1 MVMLIVT
8 GLIVGIAM
16 GWVLQ
21 RGRYCMNSAFRDVI
35 FINDYTLFK
44 AYILALLIVIIG
56 ANLLE
61 DIGQI
66 EELRRQAF
74 APIANIIGGYI
85 FGLGIVLA
93 GGCGSGIWYRVGEG
107 LFAAWVSVL
116 GFVIGIFTTKNGIL
130 SPVYNF
136 LRSFNVWQTPNG
148 LKVLNDDQVMEL
160 WDKGVDVVPPTLYS
174 IFGANKWIIIAIL
187 VVIAIPFLI
196 RGGVQKPQKGYAW
209 PVAGILIGL
218 VVVAAWWAS
227 EIWGGGARGVSYTG
241 PTQELFRTLMLG
253 KKPTWGAMLV
263 LGTPIGA
270 LLSALGL
277 KEFKLKA
284 PSAEELLRVFVGGL
298 IMGFGASVGGGC
310 NVGHGITGVSTL
322 ALSSI
327 VATIFI
333 ILGNWTMVY
342 FLFIKPMKDMDI

>member
-1 MVMLIVT
+1 MISLVLS

-21 RGRYCMNSAFRDVI
+21 RGRYCMNSAFRDLI
-35 FINDYTLFK
+35 FINDFTLFK
-44 AYILALLIVIIG
+44 AYILALLMVILG

-74 APIANIIGGYI
+74 APFANIIGGYI

-93 GGCGSGIWYRVGEG
+93 GGCGSGVWYRVGEG
-107 LFAAWVSVL
+107 LFAAWVAVL
-116 GFVIGIFTTKNGIL
+116 GFMVGIFVTRDGIL

-136 LRSFNVWQTPNG
+136 LRSFNVWQTPEG
-148 LKVLNDDQVMEL
+148 LKVLNDEQVMDL
-160 WDKGVDVVPPTLYS
+160 WDQGFDVGAPTLYS
-174 IFGANKWIIIAIL
+174 IFGANKWIIIAAL
-187 VVIAIPFLI
+187 VVIALPFLLKGKI
-196 RGGVQKPQKGYAW
+196 ARPQKGYAW

-218 VVVAAWWAS
+218 VVTVAWFAS
-227 EIWGGGARGVSYTG
+227 EKWGGGARGASYTG
-241 PTQELFRTLMLG
+241 PTRELFNSLLLF
-253 KKPTWGAMLV
+253 KKPTWGALFV

-270 LLSALGL
+270 LLSAKGL

-284 PSAEELLRVFVGGL
+284 PNAEELLRVFVGGL
-298 IMGFGASVGGGC
+298 IMGFGAILGGGC
-310 NVGHGITGVSTL
+310 NIGHGITGFSTL
-322 ALSSI
+322 AISSI

-333 ILGNWTMVY
+333 VLGNWTMVY
-342 FLFIKPMKDMDI
+342 LLFIKPMKDIDV